1 MDAVKT
7 GTLIAETR
15 KERNLTQ
22 KDLAQSLHVSVQAV
36 SKWERGLNF
45 PDIALLEPLAE
56 LLGLTVS
63 ELMAGERDAA
73 PGEELVR
80 SSLHMGIK
88 QLGGKARHWRQL
100 FVVLAMV
107 VAGFV
112 AFFGYTWVRDNTEWL
127 PQRETMLIPR
137 EIDQSEFLVTQLLGN
152 DIISSMDTIWA
163 DDFSG
168 FSIQLELWQGEEPL
182 DCQTVLA
189 TEGYVRGETP
199 RHNDMAFLMRLNQQE
214 HTLTCSLIHAGAYVR
229 NSEYHLPEVEIRGW
243 SRSSLTQPTKVDRE
257 HGTILACIAL
267 DTGSGFR
274 TITTGNLEK
283 PNLFEDQLAVVLR
296 LVVE

>member
-63 ELMAGERDAA
+63 ELLSGERNA
-73 PGEELVR
+73 PAGEELVR
-80 SSLHMGIK
+80 SSLRASLEQLDGRIK
-88 QLGGKARHWRQL
+88 KWRGLFFTAAAVLLCLGLWS
-100 FVVLAMV
+100 
-107 VAGFV
+107 
-112 AFFGYTWVRDNTEWL
+112 GYVWVRDNTEWL
-127 PQRETMLIPR
+127 PQKETVLIPR

-168 FSIQLELWQGEEPL
+168 FSIQLELWQGEEQL